1 MESELDPGTWTCNV
15 PFDVPGSSVPRA
27 DFTTYARVR
36 LSSVGVS
43 SPHGIVDGGE
53 VEDSIVTVR
62 SNPWQNGND
71 VYDVNSDSHVTPLD
85 ALYVITYLNAN
96 VGNSELPLDFTA
108 GNGPDVHGRVDV
120 TGDGNATPLDAL
132 RVINELNDRIS
143 GNAEGEAAEGEAD
156 SARFAGLGSPVY
168 LAQSLASDQV
178 QLETAKQPEP
188 ATESAE
194 AIGQDDDHRR
204 LGNPVTHRHAQAIA
218 SPWWLDNSRL
228 DDLDG
233 ILQ

>member
-1 MESELDPGTWTCNV
+1 MEDYL
-15 PFDVPGSSVPRA
+15 
-27 DFTTYARVR
+27 
-36 LSSVGVS
+36 
-43 SPHGIVDGGE
+43 
-53 VEDSIVTVR
+53 VTVE

-96 VGNSELPLDFTA
+96 VGNSGLPLDFTA

-132 RVINELNDRIS
+132 RVINELNDRVS
-143 GNAEGEAAEGEAD
+143 GNAEGEAAEGEAGPD
-156 SARFAGLGSPVY
+156 RFASLEAPVY
-168 LAQSLASDQV
+168 LAQPMASDQV
-178 QLETAKQPEP
+178 QLETANQPEP
-188 ATESAE
+188 ATEPAQ
-194 AIGQDDDHRR
+194 ALGQEDDHRR
-204 LGNPVTHRHAQAIA
+204 LSQPVTHRDAQAIA

-233 ILQ
+233 ILQDIGSEVDELQVNGPSRDDVFANWQD